1 MREAPAPDV
10 GRVVEERA
18 AVGRELDVV
27 QVVRRRRPRVLRRAE
42 HERLLGLVI
51 IVVWQSEGVVRA
63 AVDLR
68 ERGPVPS
75 RDAADA

>member
-27 QVVRRRRPRVLRRAE
+27 QVVRRRRPRE
-42 HERLLGLVI
+42 
-51 IVVWQSEGVVRA
+51 VRA
-63 AVDLR
+63 RVGMLEDVRGAAGDGLGSALR
-68 ERGPVPS
+68 DDEAWARFT
-75 RDAADA
+75 

>member
-10 GRVVEERA
+10 GRVVEECPT
-18 AVGRELDVV
+18 VGRELDVV
-27 QVVRRRRPRVLRRAE
+27 QVVRRRRPRVLRRAK
-42 HERLLGLVI
+42 HKRLLGLVI
-51 IVVWQSEGVVRA
+51 VVVWQRERVMRA

-68 ERGPVPS
+68 ERGGVPS

>member
-27 QVVRRRRPRVLRRAE
+27 EVMRRCRRSQGLRRAE

-51 IVVWQSEGVVRA
+51 VIIG
-63 AVDLR
+63 
-68 ERGPVPS
+68 
-75 RDAADA
+75 